1 MEVMNT
7 LFLICAGLLAI
18 SILASSMSSRLG
30 IPLLL
35 VFLVVGMLA
44 GEEGIGGIAFDNTDT
59 VYVVGSLAL
68 AIILLDGGM
77 HTRAEN
83 FKVALAPSL
92 SLASLGVLISALLTG
107 LATAWLLDLHWIEG
121 LLLGSIVG
129 STDAAAVFSM
139 LQGKGLN
146 LKKRVSATLEI
157 ESASNDPMAIF
168 LTITLVEM
176 LAAGQTS
183 FSWSF
188 LGLFVQ
194 QFGIGSV
201 CGAIGGVLLTW
212 LVNRMKLDTGLYPL
226 LITAGAILVFA
237 LTNVLGGSGFLAIF
251 ITGLVLGNRKLRSL
265 QNILHMQDGMAW
277 LSQIGLFLMLGLLV
291 TPSQMLSIALP
302 ALAIAFFI
310 ILVARPIAVMICLAP
325 FSFSWRERIF
335 ISWVGLRGAVP
346 VMLAI
351 FPLVAGLEN
360 AQLLFNI
367 AFVVV
372 LVSLLLQGASLPIA
386 ARLCRVEI
394 PPSPEPLHRTSLDI
408 AVENDHELMV
418 YQLNQAKWCIGV
430 QLRDLN
436 MPPDTRI
443 AAIFRRKKLLHP
455 SGSTRLELNDVVCV
469 IGRAKHLPAL
479 SRLFS
484 TVNTPRHLN
493 QRQLFGDVI
502 MDGSALLGDVGAF
515 YSFDVP
521 EDMRQQTLTEFFT
534 RQFGGYPVFS
544 DTVEWNG
551 ITWTV
556 AEVEDEWVSK
566 VGLTLP
572 ERKTDAEQKSSPS
585 EQSRERE
592 VINEHQPGGQSQ

>member
-7 LFLICAGLLAI
+7 LFLICAGLLAV

-44 GEEGIGGIAFDNTDT
+44 GEDGLGGIAFDNTDT
-59 VYVVGSLAL
+59 VYIVGSLAL

-77 HTRAEN
+77 RTRTEN

-92 SLASLGVLISALLTG
+92 SLASFGVVISAVITG

-176 LAAGQTS
+176 VAAGQTS
-183 FSWSF
+183 FSWAF
-188 LGLFVQ
+188 LGLFIQ
-194 QFGIGSV
+194 QFGIGGI
-201 CGAIGGVLLTW
+201 CGAIGGILLTA
-212 LVNRMKLDTGLYPL
+212 LVNRLKLDTGLYPL

-237 LTNVLGGSGFLAIF
+237 FTNILGGSGFLAIF
-251 ITGLVLGNRKLRSL
+251 ITGLILGNRKLRSL

-277 LSQIGLFLMLGLLV
+277 LSQITLFLMLGLLV

-310 ILVARPIAVMICLAP
+310 ILVARPVAVLICIAP
-325 FSFSWRERIF
+325 FSFSWRERLF

-372 LVSLLLQGASLPIA
+372 LVSLLVQGASLPIA

-394 PPSPEPLHRTSLDI
+394 PPSPEPLFRTSLDI
-408 AVENDHELMV
+408 AVDSDHELMI
-418 YQLNQAKWCIGV
+418 YQLHQSKWCIGV

-436 MPPDTRI
+436 LPTDTRI
-443 AAIFRRKKLLHP
+443 AAIFRGDKLLHP
-455 SGSTRLELNDVVCV
+455 SGSTRLALNDVLCV
-469 IGRAKHLPAL
+469 IGREKHLPAL

-493 QRQLFGDVI
+493 PRQLYGDI
-502 MDGSALLGDVGAF
+502 ILDGGARLVEVGEF
-515 YSFDVP
+515 YRFDVP
-521 EDMRQQTLTEFFT
+521 QDMDHQTLAGLFT
-534 RQFGGYPVFS
+534 RQFGGYPVLG

-551 ITWTV
+551 LILTA
-556 AEVEDEWVSK
+556 AETEGEWVSR

-572 ERKTDAEQKSSPS
+572 ERQPSQEQ
-585 EQSRERE
+585 
-592 VINEHQPGGQSQ
+592 INEEGSST